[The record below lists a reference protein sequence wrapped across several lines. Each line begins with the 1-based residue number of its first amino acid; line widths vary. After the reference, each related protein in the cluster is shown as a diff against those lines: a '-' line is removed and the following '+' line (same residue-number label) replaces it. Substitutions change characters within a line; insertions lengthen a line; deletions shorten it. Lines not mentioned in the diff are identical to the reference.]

1 MVVNAFIIYRE
12 QTNDMEKTLMKFR
25 LSLVAGLIGAKT
37 NTATIAKKS
46 PNLSKKFKPYV
57 ATGLRYDKTSHMPKW
72 GVPVGV
78 PNAALKRNPIVQ
90 NGFVK
95 HVKLECA

>member
-1 MVVNAFIIYRE
+1 VTVVNAFIVYKE
-12 QTNDMEKTLMKFR
+12 QTNDMKTNPMKFR

-37 NTATIAKKS
+37 NTPTRAKTS
-46 PNLSKKFKPYV
+46 PNLPNKFKPYV
-57 ATGLRYDKTSHMPKW
+57 APGLRYDKTSHLPL
-72 GVPVGV
+72 PVGV

-95 HVKLECA
+95 HVKLDCA

>member
-1 MVVNAFIIYRE
+1 MK
-12 QTNDMEKTLMKFR
+12 TNLMKFR

-37 NTATIAKKS
+37 TTPYRAKNLQIYPTSSNHMLPQEGGTILHTCQK
-46 PNLSKKFKPYV
+46 
-57 ATGLRYDKTSHMPKW
+57 GE
-72 GVPVGV
+72 VPVGV

-95 HVKLECA
+95 HVKLDCA